1 MNKFREV
8 FSSSSEETA
17 IYSTVEEEK
26 TLRLQNLSDWC
37 MERLSILSLAGSLDE
52 ARALT
57 SEHVEMLES
66 IDVKST
72 LWMTIEMQ
80 E

>member
-1 MNKFREV
+1 
-8 FSSSSEETA
+8 
-17 IYSTVEEEK
+17 
-26 TLRLQNLSDWC
+26 